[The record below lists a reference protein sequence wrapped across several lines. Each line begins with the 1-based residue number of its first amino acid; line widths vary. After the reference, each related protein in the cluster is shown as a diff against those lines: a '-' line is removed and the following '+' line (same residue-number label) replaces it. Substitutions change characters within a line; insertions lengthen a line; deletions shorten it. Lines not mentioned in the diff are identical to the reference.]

1 MRLVRFVPPTLVL
14 VAILV
19 LLLVACGKSKY

>member
-1 MRLVRFVPPTLVL
+1 LITALTLVL

-19 LLLVACGKSKY
+19 DPGLVRFVSYLK